1 MTKYMVKSLQ
11 KLISNIHE
19 TSIIINTSHDPN
31 KVVYNFSNYHL
42 TDSNKS
48 LLIRSLNFAIPPKKI
63 EYSKFL
69 FPSEFLFHDIKSNSK
84 LDLVS
89 IKACLQDTVFISY
102 STFNKDCSPP
112 FNLSKNEF
120 ELLCKLKNENNLV
133 IQKAEKSN
141 AIVILDKDSYLKSI
155 EILLKD
161 SSKFKKILVTLDKD
175 LSHVINSEKRVT
187 DLLKNLKNKKKIS
200 EEIYNKLRPVGSKPG
215 KFYG

>member
-1 MTKYMVKSLQ
+1 MICKNDKIHGKKFAEVN
-11 KLISNIHE
+11 LIL
-19 TSIIINTSHDPN
+19 
-31 KVVYNFSNYHL
+31 VYIFSKYHL

-48 LLIRSLNFAIPPKKI
+48 LLIRSLNFAIPPKKT

-69 FPSEFLFHDIKSNSK
+69 FPCEFLFHDIKSNSK
-84 LDLVS
+84 HSLDLVS
-89 IKACLQDTVFISY
+89 IKARLQDTVFISY

-175 LSHVINSEKRVT
+175 LNHVINSEKRVT

-200 EEIYNKLRPVGSKPG
+200 EEMYNKLRPVGSKPG